1 MPNNMDLNEIT
12 QRWKDSTNM
21 SGQSLGVTGRV
32 AYTYRNIFVAQPQNM
47 CDASAVKLDP
57 TIQIQMSTPTE

>member
-1 MPNNMDLNEIT
+1 MPNSMDLNEIT

-21 SGQSLGVTGRV
+21 SGQALGVTGRV

-47 CDASAVKLDP
+47 CDGSAVKEDQ
-57 TIQIQMSTPTE
+57 TIQIQLPTPSE